1 MRDNAICPR
10 QSQGIDLTAI
20 SHYHLRRATPPT
32 PGPCARARVRGTVLA
47 PLQARNL
54 LKPRVAKPPVTRALD
69 KRAGRRRVRLS
80 RNERER
86 AIVRE
91 AVAFFAERGFRGHTR
106 ELAARAGITQ
116 PLLYRYFPNKEA
128 IIERVYQEV
137 FVGRWNPE
145 WEGWI
150 ADRSQPLRQRLIRFY
165 KDYTRYILTYE
176 WVRLF
181 LFSGLEG
188 LEINRRYLKF
198 MRDRIWS
205 LVVAELRHEHGRPT
219 LDREPMSITEL
230 ELVWGVIS
238 SVFYIGVRRFVFDL
252 AVPEDIDAVIE
263 DKINAFFDGA
273 PSAMA
278 NPSPRHKSPQ
288 RRLSDL

>member
-1 MRDNAICPR
+1 M
-10 QSQGIDLTAI
+10 
-20 SHYHLRRATPPT
+20 
-32 PGPCARARVRGTVLA
+32 A

-54 LKPRVAKPPVTRALD
+54 LKPRVAKPPMTRALD

-137 FVGRWNPE
+137 FVGRWNPD
-145 WEGWI
+145 WEQWI
-150 ADRSQPLRQRLIRFY
+150 ADRSQPLRERLIRFY
-165 KDYTRYILTYE
+165 KAYTRYILTYE

-205 LVVAELRHEHGRPT
+205 LVVAELRHEQGRPT
-219 LDREPMSITEL
+219 LEQEPISITEL

-238 SVFYIGVRRFVFDL
+238 SIFYIGVRRYVFDL

-263 DKINAFFDGA
+263 DKIAAFFDGA
-273 PSAMA
+273 PATMA
-278 NPSPRHKSPQ
+278 NPSPRHKSAQ